1 MKPEEFDALCRLSRL
16 DLSQEERE
24 RLRGEFDSI
33 LKYVEALRAVP
44 TEGVEPTA
52 MGGTAAGGTAQVH
65 GEARPLRADEPGGS
79 LPRAEALRA
88 SARQDGIFFD
98 VPRVGSA

>member
-1 MKPEEFDALCRLSRL
+1 MKPEAFAALCRLSRL
-16 DLSQEERE
+16 DITKEEQE

-33 LKYVEALRAVP
+33 LQYVEALRTVP
-44 TEGVEPTA
+44 TEGVEPT
-52 MGGTAAGGTAQVH
+52 TQVA
-65 GEARPLRADEPGGS
+65 GEAKALRADEPGTS

-98 VPRVGSA
+98 VPRTTGA